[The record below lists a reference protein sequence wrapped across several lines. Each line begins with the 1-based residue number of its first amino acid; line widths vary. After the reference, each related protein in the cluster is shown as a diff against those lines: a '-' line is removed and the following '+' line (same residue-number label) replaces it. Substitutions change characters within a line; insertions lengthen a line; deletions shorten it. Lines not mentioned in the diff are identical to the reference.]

1 MAVEVE
7 VESETEGEGEADDVG
22 LVGLIEEEFSST
34 NDMTCK
40 KSEGKKE
47 ARKEGPGGKGT
58 GRESKLTK
66 TFSLKK
72 IGCGTGRLA

>member
-7 VESETEGEGEADDVG
+7 VESETEGEADDVG

-40 KSEGKKE
+40 KSEGK
-47 ARKEGPGGKGT
+47 EGPGGGKGT

>member
-7 VESETEGEGEADDVG
+7 VESETEGEGEADDVE

-47 ARKEGPGGKGT
+47 GPGGGKGT